1 MRLLMGAVALS
12 FLAAAQQRPP
22 AEARAHYNRGV
33 ELQKKGDLAGARSA
47 YEAALKLEPDRVE
60 TLANLGAVLLQSG
73 HDAEAA
79 RQFARVLELRPELDA
94 MRILYGLALFR
105 SGRVEAAAAEAG
117 RVLARQPRQAQ
128 ALHLLGLCR
137 LRQERFEEG
146 VAALD
151 QALQAAPGNLDAAAT
166 LATTYSGLGQVEK
179 AEALLRGPLRPSE
192 RAEAYLAR
200 GVIEKARGNWVPA
213 SKSLEEALRRNPTL
227 PTAHAELGHAYL
239 LMGEDARA
247 EREFKAE
254 QAARPDDFHAAVYLG
269 WLYLRDRRWEEGAE
283 QLRIAARHKPRHPGL
298 LYLTGQAEHAMGK
311 LEEARQN
318 LERSVETK
326 PDFLPAHVLLARV
339 YARLR
344 RMDDARREQAI
355 ITRLNREEQERNL
368 QSQESYGTRESR
380 SLPELRPQ
388 TPAREEQ

>member
-12 FLAAAQQRPP
+12 FLAAAQKPP
-22 AEARAHYNRGV
+22 AEARANYNRGV
-33 ELQKKGDLAGARSA
+33 ELQKKVDLAGARSA

-60 TLANLGAVLLQSG
+60 TLANLGAVLLQTGS
-73 HDAEAA
+73 DAEAA
-79 RQFARVLELRPELDA
+79 QRFARVLKLRPELDA
-94 MRILYGLALFR
+94 IRVLYGLALFR
-105 SGRVEAAAAEAG
+105 SGRVEEAAAEAL
-117 RVLARQPRQAQ
+117 RVLSKQPRQAQ

-146 VAALD
+146 VAALE

-166 LATTYSGLGQVEK
+166 LATTYAGLGHVEK
-179 AEALLRGPLRPSE
+179 SEVLLAGPLGSSE

-200 GVIEKARGNWVPA
+200 GVVEKARGNWVPA
-213 SKSLEEALRRNPTL
+213 SKALEEAVRRNPKL
-227 PTAHAELGHAYL
+227 PTAHTELGHAYL

-247 EREFKAE
+247 EREFKIE
-254 QAARPDDFHAAVYLG
+254 QEALPGDFHAAVYLG
-269 WLYLRDRRWEEGAE
+269 WLYLRDRRWEEALT
-283 QLRIAARHKPRHPGL
+283 QLATAARHKPRHPGL
-298 LYLTGQAEHAMGK
+298 LYLMGQAEHSLGR
-311 LEEARQN
+311 LEQARQN
-318 LERSVETK
+318 LERSVEAK

-339 YARLR
+339 YAKLR

-380 SLPELRPQ
+380 SLPDLRPEA
-388 TPAREEQ
+388 PAKEER